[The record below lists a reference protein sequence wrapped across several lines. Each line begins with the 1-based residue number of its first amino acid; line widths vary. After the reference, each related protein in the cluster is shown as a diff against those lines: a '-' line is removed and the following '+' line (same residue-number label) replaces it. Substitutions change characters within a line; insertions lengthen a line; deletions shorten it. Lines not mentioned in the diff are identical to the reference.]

1 MNRSALTF
9 TSLAFTSLAFT
20 FLAVL
25 GPATAAPR
33 AVAAPAAAVPATG
46 ATATAAT
53 AAAATAATTTCGP
66 SVQMINRR
74 NTVCVTV
81 DRESVRVYGT
91 SAQLFAGS
99 RGGSFIYDVSAS
111 VVGGASLGRET
122 GSVYL
127 GTGTGYVNGPSAV
140 APCGSTVRASFSL
153 TDFGT
158 PPPTS
163 VVEVPVTC

>member
-9 TSLAFTSLAFT
+9 TSMGFTSLA
-20 FLAVL
+20 VL
-25 GPATAAPR
+25 GLAAAATP
-33 AVAAPAAAVPATG
+33 AVAAPAAAVPA
-46 ATATAAT
+46 AAAT
-53 AAAATAATTTCGP
+53 ASAATTTCGP
-66 SVQMINRR
+66 SVQMISRR

-81 DRESVRVYGT
+81 DGDSVRVYGT
-91 SAQLFAGS
+91 STQLFPGS
-99 RGGSFIYDVSAS
+99 RGRSFIYDISAT

-127 GTGTGYVNGPSAV
+127 GSGTGYVNGPSAV

>member
-1 MNRSALTF
+1 
-9 TSLAFTSLAFT
+9 
-20 FLAVL
+20 
-25 GPATAAPR
+25 
-33 AVAAPAAAVPATG
+33 
-46 ATATAAT
+46 
-53 AAAATAATTTCGP
+53 
-66 SVQMINRR
+66 MINRR

-81 DRESVRVYGT
+81 DGDSVRVFGT

-99 RGGSFIYDVSAS
+99 RGRSFIYDVSAS

-153 TDFGT
+153 SDFGT
-158 PPPTS
+158 PPPAS